1 VVSVKNIAELGLD
14 ELILTSK
21 PKIEGKNL
29 ECITVGLG
37 SLSFSATSRVI
48 LKYGSWS
55 IPQGIKQ
62 RISDRSPKIC
72 LNEVQNDGAAWIAG

>member
-48 LKYGSWS
+48 LKYGS
-55 IPQGIKQ
+55 
-62 RISDRSPKIC
+62 
-72 LNEVQNDGAAWIAG
+72 